1 MQTLDVHTRA
11 AAPATG
17 RPSGPPPACES
28 TLAPSLG
35 GWRSVRS
42 SETDWVGAEWPWVAV
57 VAIATLILIELP
69 FLFAYSQTS
78 PDRVFVSLWAPHDYA
93 QYGAAM
99 REGASSASWLIH
111 DHLTGEPHAPILMY
125 TLYVGLGKIARVL
138 SLDFELAYHLAEV
151 AARAALLLAVYAF
164 ASVVLST
171 VYRRRLAFVLTLFTS
186 GLAVFAVG
194 ARIVDAELSTTPAEL
209 NWPEVNTFLVLL
221 TAPHLQLGLALL
233 LLTARSYLAS
243 WSEWRR
249 ANRYYFDTQTMHG
262 ALLRTGFGQVRAESE
277 RRRYSLQHLR
287 DRAHAVPET
296 ALTRVVKLVSS
307 LVPPVLRKRVY
318 LRVPTSATVVTAR
331 RVEQRSR
338 PLLSIVMPVY
348 NERASFV
355 TTIEAVLRKQ
365 VAGIDKEIIVVESGS
380 TDGTREAVRQYEGR
394 PEVKVVLQDRPR
406 GKGNAVREGF
416 EHARG
421 DFILIQDADQ
431 EYDVEDYDALLR
443 PLQRYQRPF
452 VLGSR
457 HVSGWK
463 IRQFNDQP
471 GLVELCNLGH
481 RIFLGLL
488 NVIYRQDLKD
498 PFTRYK
504 VFWRDCLYDVH
515 FECNR
520 FDFDFELVIKLLR
533 KGYRPLEL
541 PVTYRARSFRDGKKV
556 SMLKDPLTWLLAL
569 AKYRFGSIYRAD
581 RCRASTT
588 DWMSGPNSI
597 GAQPAWSLRPL
608 STSGIDRPK
617 LAVGGR
623 SSR

>member
-1 MQTLDVHTRA
+1 MQPAEDQA
-11 AAPATG
+11 AAADEDPERDDCEPPLGFLRPPDSPIEREASIHYLDLLEERGAAGHSILAVIPAG
-17 RPSGPPPACES
+17 HPFPELARARGHSVVASPSCGDHEHASMPEGVFDRAVIIFRLERSSEPIALLKRVRSALKPDG
-28 TLAPSLG
+28 TLLVVAPSLD
-35 GWRSVRS
+35 S
-42 SETDWVGAEWPWVAV
+42 WP
-57 VAIATLILIELP
+57 
-69 FLFAYSQTS
+69 
-78 PDRVFVSLWAPHDYA
+78 
-93 QYGAAM
+93 
-99 REGASSASWLIH
+99 
-111 DHLTGEPHAPILMY
+111 
-125 TLYVGLGKIARVL
+125 AR
-138 SLDFELAYHLAEV
+138 
-151 AARAALLLAVYAF
+151 LLR
-164 ASVVLST
+164 T
-171 VYRRRLAFVLTLFTS
+171 
-186 GLAVFAVG
+186 
-194 ARIVDAELSTTPAEL
+194 
-209 NWPEVNTFLVLL
+209 
-221 TAPHLQLGLALL
+221 
-233 LLTARSYLAS
+233 S

-262 ALLRTGFGQVRAESE
+262 ALLRAGFGQVRAESD

-296 ALTRVVKLVSS
+296 PLTRLVKLASS
-307 LVPPVLRKRVY
+307 LVPPALRKRIR
-318 LRVPTSATVVTAR
+318 LQVPTSATIVMAR
-331 RVEQRSR
+331 PAEQRER
-338 PLLSIVMPVY
+338 PLLSVVMPVY
-348 NERASFV
+348 NERASFA

-365 VAGIDKEIIVVESGS
+365 VASIDKEIIIVESAS
-380 TDGTREAVRQYEGR
+380 TDATREAVRQYEGH

-421 DFILIQDADQ
+421 DFVLIQDADQ

-463 IRQFNDQP
+463 IRQFNDQR

-498 PFTRYK
+498 PFTMYK
-504 VFWRDCLYDVH
+504 VFWRDCLYDLH

-556 SMLKDPLTWLLAL
+556 SMVRDPLTWLRAL
-569 AKYRFGSIYRAD
+569 AKYRFGSIYRSD
-581 RCRASTT
+581 RRHASTT
-588 DWMSGPNSI
+588 DQFSSPAAI
-597 GAQPAWSLRPL
+597 GALPASTPQPR
-608 STSGIDRPK
+608 STIGTDRPR
-617 LAVGGR
+617 LAAGGR
-623 SSR
+623 LGR